1 MKGRANFLKK
11 YHLCPYILWGYHI
24 IIINLYFYLLYI
36 IHWKLDFG
44 ATRSSF
50 HRRWYVA
57 DLSSEVNLLKKKKH
71 LKIKSRTA
79 YLDFSQTPQN
89 MGVLCS
95 RYNILTH
102 HVFVGLIW
110 LFHTICSRVKFYI
123 GLDVHA
129 YILGNAC
136 CSWYF
141 LRGCNFGRRLT
152 LASLMFWF
160 SSITFR
166 LAIFSVSFFFGGRD
180 MVRHISFINAELLL
194 NFINIISPL
203 LY

>member
-1 MKGRANFLKK
+1 MSLYIVGISYYRHKFIFLFIIYNSLEVGLWCDNKFLPPKMIRCRFEFKNQPLKK
-11 YHLCPYILWGYHI
+11 L
-24 IIINLYFYLLYI
+24 
-36 IHWKLDFG
+36 KL
-44 ATRSSF
+44 
-50 HRRWYVA
+50 
-57 DLSSEVNLLKKKKH
+57 K
-71 LKIKSRTA
+71 LKIKSRSA

-194 NFINIISPL
+194 NLINIISTL